1 MDRLGA
7 SVVSLGVT
15 SMSEAG
21 WGVRPA
27 DVLVERLELRVGVI
41 GRPVE
46 GRALGSVKRGGSVR

>member
-1 MDRLGA
+1 M
-7 SVVSLGVT
+7 T